1 MIGASEAVRYPQD
14 EPLRRASWATSSAP
28 QFSKVPEVALGF
40 WIIKILATTLGE
52 TGGDAVTMSM
62 NLGYAVGTLIFL
74 AIFLAT
80 VTVHI
85 RSKSFNAYLYWLTIV
100 ATTTVGT
107 TIADFVDRSLGIGY
121 LGGSTLL
128 FACLMASLAVWR
140 WSEGTVS
147 VNTIVTPKA
156 ETFYWVTILFSQTLG
171 TALGDWVADTNDLG
185 YGGGAILFAG
195 ALVVILVLYAF
206 TQTSRVTLFWAAFIL
221 TRPLGATLGDLLDK
235 PADQRRLRDQPL
247 SRLRDPRRAY
257 RRADCSVAAEGRRP
271 SRRAWRRSADW
282 LRRRLRPRQN
292 KKAPTLDSARLHLR
306 DKIADVLEVNRHE
319 RRGEVVAHAGNDD
332 QFGAGDALGGVL
344 GARPRG

>member
-1 MIGASEAVRYPQD
+1 MTGASEAVRYSQD
-14 EPLRRASWATSSAP
+14 EPLPQASWANGSAP

-40 WIIKILATTLGE
+40 WIIKVLATTLGE

-74 AIFLAT
+74 AIFLAA
-80 VTVHI
+80 VTIQI
-85 RSKSFNAYLYWLTIV
+85 RRKSFNAYLYWLTIV

-128 FACLMASLAVWR
+128 LACLMASLAVWR

-147 VNTIVTPKA
+147 VNTIITPKV

-171 TALGDWVADTNDLG
+171 TALGDWVADTNGLG

-195 ALVVILVLYAF
+195 ALAITLGLYAF

-235 PADQRRLRDQPL
+235 PVTHGGFEISRYLASAILAGLIVALIAVLPQRAGAHPG
-247 SRLRDPRRAY
+247 A
-257 RRADCSVAAEGRRP
+257 
-271 SRRAWRRSADW
+271 
-282 LRRRLRPRQN
+282 
-292 KKAPTLDSARLHLR
+292 H
-306 DKIADVLEVNRHE
+306 
-319 RRGEVVAHAGNDD
+319 GEKG
-332 QFGAGDALGGVL
+332 
-344 GARPRG
+344 